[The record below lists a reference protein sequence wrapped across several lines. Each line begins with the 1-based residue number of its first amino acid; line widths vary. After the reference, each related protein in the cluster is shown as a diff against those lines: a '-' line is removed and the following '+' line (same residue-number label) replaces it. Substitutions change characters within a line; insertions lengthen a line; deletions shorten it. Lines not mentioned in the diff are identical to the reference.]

1 MCQHAKEKWSF
12 DVKKGKALLV
22 DTNRAAVPIYKYLES
37 QGLQVTV
44 VGGDPDETL
53 AKMAKHYVSL
63 DYSDIPA
70 MKKLIIKEQYD
81 YIVPGCTDLSYLVCS
96 KIGYGQFLALDN
108 EENVANINSKNR
120 FRLLCRRMNVPIPKT
135 LTIEQAK
142 NSYSIIVKP
151 VDSFSGRGITVL
163 KNPNIHDIN
172 QAFETACNVSKTKDA
187 LIEEYIEGQLYS
199 YSAFVQKKKVVAG
212 FFVQEDSTTNPFTV
226 DTSRVVECIGSA
238 LRQRLQE
245 DIENIARDLNLVD
258 GLMHVQ
264 FIEKEG
270 QYWVIEMTRRC
281 PGDIYSLLIEFS
293 TQYAYAANYAAPFI
307 GNPIESEIDKKLK
320 HQIVRHTI
328 TSKEGELFWGLQF
341 RQAMTIKLFVPLAT
355 SGDYISPSPYG
366 RIGVV
371 FLELGSEGE
380 RNAVYQK
387 LLDRDLYNLDYEE
400 Q

>member
-1 MCQHAKEKWSF
+1 M
-12 DVKKGKALLV
+12 KKKKVLLV

-44 VGGDPDETL
+44 VGGDPNETL
-53 AKMAKHYVSL
+53 AKMAKNYVLL

-70 MKKLIIKEQYD
+70 MRNHIVQEQYD

-96 KIGYGQFLALDN
+96 KIGYGKFLALDN
-108 EENVANINSKNR
+108 EENVANINCKNR
-120 FRLLCRRMNVPIPKT
+120 FRLLCTRMNVPIPKT

-142 NSYSIIVKP
+142 KSYSIIIKP

-172 QAFETACNVSKTKDA
+172 QAFEIACNVSKTKDA

-199 YSAFVQKKKVVAG
+199 YSAFIQKKKVVAD
-212 FFVQEDSTTNPFTV
+212 FFVQEDSTTNQFAV
-226 DTSRVVECIGSA
+226 DTSRVIECISYD
-238 LRQRLQE
+238 LRERIQK
-245 DIENIARDLNLVD
+245 DIEKIAKELDLVD

-293 TQYAYAANYAAPFI
+293 TQYSYAANYVAPFI
-307 GNPIESEIDKKLK
+307 GNPIESEKDKKLK
-320 HQIVRHTI
+320 HQIIRHTI

-341 RQAMTIKLFVPLAT
+341 REAMTIKLFVPLAT

-366 RIGVV
+366 RVGVV
-371 FLELGSEGE
+371 FLEFGSEGE
-380 RNAVYQK
+380 LNTFYQK
-387 LLDRDLYNLDYEE
+387 LLDKDLYNLDYKDK
-400 Q
+400 

>member
-1 MCQHAKEKWSF
+1 M
-12 DVKKGKALLV
+12 KKGKVLLV

-37 QGLQVTV
+37 QGLHVTV
-44 VGGDPDETL
+44 VGADPSETL
-53 AKMAKHYVSL
+53 AKMAKNYVSL
-63 DYSDIPA
+63 NYSDISA
-70 MKKLIIKEQYD
+70 MKKLIAKEQYD

-108 EENVANINSKNR
+108 EENVAHINNKNR
-120 FRLLCRRMNVPIPKT
+120 FRLLCKRMNIPIPKT
-135 LTIEQAK
+135 LTIQQAK
-142 NSYSIIVKP
+142 NSHSIIIKP

-163 KNPNIHDIN
+163 KSPTVAEIN
-172 QAFETACNVSKTKDA
+172 QAFEAACSISKTKNA

-199 YSAFVQKKKVVAG
+199 YSAFIQKKKIVAG
-212 FFVQEDSTTNPFTV
+212 FFVQEDATTNPFTV
-226 DTSRVVECIGSA
+226 DTSCVVELIGSD
-238 LRQRLQE
+238 LCQRLQK
-245 DIENIARDLNLVD
+245 DIENIARDLSLVD
-258 GLMHVQ
+258 GLLHVQ
-264 FIEKEG
+264 FIEKDG

-293 TQYAYAANYAAPFI
+293 TKYKYAANYAAPFI
-307 GNPIESEIDKKLK
+307 GNPIESQMDTKPK
-320 HQIVRHTI
+320 HHIIRHTI
-328 TSKEGELFWGLQF
+328 TSQEGEIFWGLQF
-341 RQAMTIKLFVPLAT
+341 KEAMTIKLFVPLAT

-387 LLDRDLYNLDYEE
+387 LLDGDLYNLDYEE